1 MNLSIHESIYVAIQ
15 DYMERH
21 NWELP
26 AKIVMSENA
35 FIAALR
41 QDLIDSMSFP
51 ETYYGI
57 PLRIT
62 SEPGIYIHLCEPSI
76 HLFPEISENVIR
88 INKENTDDDNI

>member
-21 NWELP
+21 NWEPP

-35 FIAALR
+35 FTAALR

-62 SEPGIYIHLCEPSI
+62 SESGIHIHLCEPSI
-76 HLFPEISENVIR
+76 KLFPEINKNVIR
-88 INKENTDDDNI
+88 TYDE